1 MPQWDSPTRIVSLGW
16 TLNESLVV
24 LTQDGTY
31 RLYAL
36 STGATP
42 PSYTQHTL
50 GPEAQEAGVIEA
62 KIHEEGMVALLASL
76 VFVEVKGWQKT
87 SEEGSTG
94 GKVTLLASAGLTE
107 PPGCWCVLTPE
118 LSYTRGVEVLIG
130 SGATVLRLD
139 EIEVQDQVLQG
150 PRVRAGGS

>member
-62 KIHEEGMVALLASL
+62 KIHEE
-76 VFVEVKGWQKT
+76 E
-87 SEEGSTG
+87 
-94 GKVTLLASAGLTE
+94 
-107 PPGCWCVLTPE
+107 
-118 LSYTRGVEVLIG
+118 IG
-130 SGATVLRLD
+130 
-139 EIEVQDQVLQG
+139 
-150 PRVRAGGS
+150 RAHV